1 MIVLTVVVSCSWT
14 ILISSES
21 TALCVLETRV
31 VVVSL
36 VVLARRLAT
45 ILNITSLQVPT
56 VELLRNSLIVDY
68 LQLSVLLCL
77 VHFIELAL
85 V

>member
-14 ILISSES
+14 ILICSKS
-21 TALCVLETRV
+21 TALCVLERRISV
-31 VVVSL
+31 RLS
-36 VVLARRLAT
+36 LARRLAT
-45 ILNITSLQVPT
+45 RLNITSFQVPA